1 MAQQTEPLTSS
12 SDPGA
17 EYFQI
22 LDQPT
27 LDNSNHYK
35 GLGLWFV
42 NAQSMISERSK
53 PIKIYCYTHQV
64 DKISNLWLTTVQKDV
79 EFELDNVP
87 CNNGSLTE
95 FIFPYIPED

>member
-1 MAQQTEPLTSS
+1 MAQQTEPPTSS
-12 SDPGA
+12 SAPSA

-27 LDNSNHYK
+27 LDNRDHFQ

-42 NAQSMISERSK
+42 HAQSMVSERSK

-64 DKISNLWLTTVQKDV
+64 DTVSSLWLTAVQKDV
-79 EFELDNVP
+79 EFELHNVP
-87 CNNGSLTE
+87 CNNGSKTE
-95 FIFPYIPED
+95 FFFPYDPED

>member
-64 DKISNLWLTTVQKDV
+64 DKISNLWSTAVQKDV

-87 CNNGSLTE
+87 CNNGSKTE
-95 FIFPYIPED
+95 FIFHYYPED

>member
-1 MAQQTEPLTSS
+1 MELQTEPLTSS
-12 SDPGA
+12 STPSA

-27 LDNSNHYK
+27 LDNRDHYQ
-35 GLGLWFV
+35 GLGLWYV

-64 DKISNLWLTTVQKDV
+64 DKVSNLWLTAVQKDV
-79 EFELDNVP
+79 EFELNNVP
-87 CNNGSLTE
+87 CNNGSKTE
-95 FIFPYIPED
+95 FIFHYYPED

>member
-1 MAQQTEPLTSS
+1 MAQQTEPPTSS
-12 SDPGA
+12 SAPGA

-27 LDNSNHYK
+27 LDNSSHYK

-64 DKISNLWLTTVQKDV
+64 DTVSDLWLTAVQKDV
-79 EFELDNVP
+79 EFELNNVP
-87 CNNGSLTE
+87 CNNGSKTE
-95 FIFPYIPED
+95 FIFHYYPED

>member
-1 MAQQTEPLTSS
+1 MAQQTEPPTSLS
-12 SDPGA
+12 APGA

-27 LDNSNHYK
+27 LDNRDHYQ

-42 NAQSMISERSK
+42 HAQSMVNQKTK

-64 DKISNLWLTTVQKDV
+64 DKISNLWLTAVQKDV
-79 EFELDNVP
+79 EFELNNVP
-87 CNNGSLTE
+87 CNNGSKTE
-95 FIFPYIPED
+95 FIFHYYPED